1 MDPTQEPA
9 AGGSTDGTQEPGAA
23 DRGQW
28 KSRLG
33 FVLAASGSAIGLG
46 NIVVFGAN
54 AYKFG
59 GGAFYLPY
67 LIALLLVGIPVM
79 ILEFTIG
86 HQSRKAFP
94 QTLGMMA
101 GKAGEF
107 VGWWALLN
115 ALIITMYYVTLLG
128 WVLGMLVASCG
139 SLWEASLPTPN
150 YAPESLSN
158 PLASF
163 FNLLASP
170 TAMIFVAAV
179 WLANIVICARGTKS
193 IEAAV
198 KVFVPTMWA
207 MMVVLIVRGLTLDGG
222 VDGVYYLFNPDFS
235 AMKEPEVWRGAFK
248 QIFFSLT
255 LGFGILTAYA
265 SYLPRKA
272 DTVNFAAQTSLM
284 NCSFE
289 YIAGFAIFS
298 MLFAFAVV
306 PKASTLSM
314 TFFILPAGIAQLPHG
329 AMVFGFLFFL
339 LLLMAGLSSSVSL
352 IEGVVSAS
360 IDKFRLP
367 RGVVLAAVL
376 VVGLAGSAAFALPTV
391 IDKGLNGNGTL
402 GLTLLDLFDN
412 KASGYGLLI
421 VGLLETLVIGWV
433 YGTKRLIENINSTS
447 NLRLGIGFAIL
458 VRFVIPAILG
468 VPLVPAALEEFGTE
482 GTGLYGQSA
491 VDPKTIDQQGWEWI
505 AVAVPSIWIAFT
517 TLGAI
522 ALTILP
528 EKEKTA

>member
-67 LIALLLVGIPVM
+67 LLALLLVGIPVM

-170 TAMIFVAAV
+170 TAMIFVAA
-179 WLANIVICARGTKS
+179 AN
-193 IEAAV
+193 
-198 KVFVPTMWA
+198 P
-207 MMVVLIVRGLTLDGG
+207 
-222 VDGVYYLFNPDFS
+222 
-235 AMKEPEVWRGAFK
+235 
-248 QIFFSLT
+248 
-255 LGFGILTAYA
+255 
-265 SYLPRKA
+265 
-272 DTVNFAAQTSLM
+272 
-284 NCSFE
+284 
-289 YIAGFAIFS
+289 
-298 MLFAFAVV
+298 
-306 PKASTLSM
+306 
-314 TFFILPAGIAQLPHG
+314 
-329 AMVFGFLFFL
+329 
-339 LLLMAGLSSSVSL
+339 
-352 IEGVVSAS
+352 
-360 IDKFRLP
+360 
-367 RGVVLAAVL
+367 
-376 VVGLAGSAAFALPTV
+376 ALPKFSESEPHMSYGALV
-391 IDKGLNGNGTL
+391 KLVERRPTL
-402 GLTLLDLFDN
+402 PSPMARSGRRTLIRE
-412 KASGYGLLI
+412 S
-421 VGLLETLVIGWV
+421 
-433 YGTKRLIENINSTS
+433 
-447 NLRLGIGFAIL
+447 
-458 VRFVIPAILG
+458 
-468 VPLVPAALEEFGTE
+468 
-482 GTGLYGQSA
+482 
-491 VDPKTIDQQGWEWI
+491 
-505 AVAVPSIWIAFT
+505 
-517 TLGAI
+517 
-522 ALTILP
+522 
-528 EKEKTA
+528 

>member
-1 MDPTQEPA
+1 MDVTQDPAPGGTAGDPGPTP
-9 AGGSTDGTQEPGAA
+9 

-67 LIALLLVGIPVM
+67 LVALILVGIPVM

-128 WVLGMLVASCG
+128 WVLGMLFASFG
-139 SLWEASLPTPN
+139 PLWTDSLPTPA
-150 YAPESLSN
+150 YAPERLDN
-158 PLASF
+158 PVASF

-170 TAMIFVAAV
+170 TAIVFVAAV
-179 WLANIVICARGTKS
+179 WIANIVICARGTKS

-198 KVFVPTMWA
+198 KVFVPAMWV
-207 MMVVLIVRGLTLDGG
+207 MMIVLIVRGLTLDGG
-222 VDGVYYLFNPDFS
+222 LDGVYYLFNPDFS

-298 MLFAFAVV
+298 MLFAFAAV

-314 TFFILPAGIAQLPHG
+314 TFFILPEGIAQLPG
-329 AMVFGFLFFL
+329 GVMAFGILFFL

-352 IEGVVSAS
+352 IEGVVSAT
-360 IDKFRLP
+360 IDKFHVR
-367 RGVVLAAVL
+367 RGLVL
-376 VVGLAGSAAFALPTV
+376 VLVIVVGFAGSVAFALPTV
-391 IDKGLNGNGTL
+391 IDKELNANGTL

-421 VGLLETLVIGWV
+421 VGLLETIVIGWV
-433 YGTKRLIENINSTS
+433 YGTRRLIENINRTS
-447 NLRLGIGFAIL
+447 RVQLGLGFAIL

-468 VPLVPAALEEFGTE
+468 TLLVLAGLEEFGE
-482 GTGLYGQSA
+482 KGTGLYGREY
-491 VDPKTIDQQGWEWI
+491 VDAETIKENGWEWI

-522 ALTILP
+522 ALTALP
-528 EKEKTA
+528 EKEKAA